1 MTAHIQE
8 RITEYAWSNQYY
20 RLLSLEKRFDL
31 TTLGEAFLTAMVKLC
46 SDCRSYDSEG
56 FFLKHLICCRRQ
68 AKYGYP
74 YCIGTAGTAIRRR
87 YAML

>member
-1 MTAHIQE
+1 MEE

-56 FFLKHLICCRRQ
+56 FFLKHLTCWRRR
-68 AKYGYP
+68 AKYGYV
-74 YCIGTAGTAIRRR
+74 YCLGTASAIRRR
-87 YAML
+87 YAGRRFS